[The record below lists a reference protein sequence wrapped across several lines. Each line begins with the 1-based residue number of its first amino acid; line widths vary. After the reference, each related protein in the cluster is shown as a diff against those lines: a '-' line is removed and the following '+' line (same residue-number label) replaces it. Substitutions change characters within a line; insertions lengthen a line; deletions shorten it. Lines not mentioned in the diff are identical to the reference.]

1 MTARDPRY
9 VQRFARLPQVL
20 ARLER
25 HPEGVPLDH
34 LARAF
39 DATPQEIREDLLAYY
54 TADVLPG
61 QVFGLVRREVIDF
74 LSPDGDVTDP
84 NRAEIVRVT
93 DPRPTQ
99 ELGVEYVDAADL
111 ALLYTAGREL
121 QELEPDDDALD
132 SALQVLRDTLLN
144 DPDSS
149 QSTAL
154 PRSDAVLTSLE
165 AAVRERRRVRIAYS
179 RAWEPGAYERVI
191 EPYRLLSTRRG
202 WEVDAGVPD
211 DPHALRTFLVSHIRG
226 AELLDETF
234 VVPTDADERVS
245 RSRATSMVRLRVPQH
260 ARWVLHRFAESVTVR
275 VDNETSLEVDA
286 QLLPPL
292 RWRVGLML
300 VTAGD
305 GAAVVAPRDL
315 VDAGSQLARTLVD
328 HHRRS

>member
-1 MTARDPRY
+1 MTADPRY

-34 LARAF
+34 LAKAF
-39 DATPQEIREDLLAYY
+39 GVTVQEMREDLLAYY
-54 TADVLPG
+54 TADVPPG

-74 LSPDGDVTDP
+74 LGPDGDWADP
-84 NRAEIVRVT
+84 NQAEVVRIT

-121 QELEPDDDALD
+121 QRLEPDDPALA
-132 SALQVLRDTLLN
+132 SALQVLRDTLLH
-144 DPDSS
+144 DPASP
-149 QSTAL
+149 QSTTL
-154 PRSDAVLTSLE
+154 PRADAVLSTLE
-165 AAVRERRRVRIAYS
+165 AAVRDRRRVRITYS
-179 RAWEPGAYERVI
+179 RAWQPGAYERVI

-202 WEVDAGVPD
+202 WEVDAGIPD
-211 DPHALRTFLVSHIRG
+211 DATALRTFLVSHIRH
-226 AELLDETF
+226 AQLLDETF
-234 VVPTDADERVS
+234 VAPPDADERVS
-245 RSRATSMVRLRVPQH
+245 RSRATTRVRLRVPH
-260 ARWVLHRFAESVTVR
+260 DARWVLDRFAESVTVV
-275 VDNETSLEVDA
+275 VDDEAGLEVEA
-286 QLLPPL
+286 ELLAPV

-300 VTAGD
+300 LTAGT

-315 VDAGSQLARTLVD
+315 ADAGSQLARTLVD